1 MGMLTLLE
9 WDGAGV
15 DMVTFSSV
23 IEEVAPGDGACST
36 ILTVHNFVACMPVLK
51 FGSSE
56 QRQQYLKPLAR
67 GDLLG
72 GFSLTEPGAGSD
84 AAAIVTRAVRD
95 GDGWMLNGTKQFI
108 TSGKNGDVIIAFA
121 VTDLAAGKSGILAF
135 IVPTNAPGYVVT
147 SVERK
152 LG

>member
-1 MGMLTLLE
+1 MVLTDEQTMIRDTAHAFAAEQLAPNAAAWDRGSIFPADVIRRMGELGFMGMLTPLE
-9 WDGAGV
+9 WDGAGA
-15 DMVTFSSV
+15 DMVTFASV
-23 IEEVAPGDGACST
+23 IEEVAAGDGACST
-36 ILTVHNFVACMPVLK
+36 ILSVHNFVACMPVLK

-95 GDGWMLNGTKQFI
+95 GDG
-108 TSGKNGDVIIAFA
+108 
-121 VTDLAAGKSGILAF
+121 
-135 IVPTNAPGYVVT
+135 
-147 SVERK
+147 
-152 LG
+152 